1 MRDTRGSLVPVNLR
15 LAEKG
20 FADKNYENS
29 GNQIGSRYSYPEQ
42 AMRGDMDLERL
53 TDEHYAA
60 LYRFGLSLCAQ
71 ESDASD
77 LVQETF
83 YLLATKGHQLENP
96 AKVKSW
102 LFTTL
107 YRLFLGRRRHLV
119 RFPHHELAE
128 VEEELPEAAPN
139 LMCADWPLI
148 AACLARLDE
157 TFRGPIALYYLEDC
171 SYDEIAKILEIPL
184 GTVKS
189 RIARGI
195 VQLQKMMIERAALPG
210 GARNT

>member
-1 MRDTRGSLVPVNLR
+1 
-15 LAEKG
+15 
-20 FADKNYENS
+20 
-29 GNQIGSRYSYPEQ
+29 
-42 AMRGDMDLERL
+42 MRGDMDLERL

-128 VEEELPEAAPN
+128 VEDELPEAAPGP
-139 LMCADWPLI
+139 MCADWPLI

-157 TFRGPIALYYLEDC
+157 IFRGPVALFYLEEC

-189 RIARGI
+189 RIGRG
-195 VQLQKMMIERAALPG
+195 VAQLQKMVVERAALPG

>member
-1 MRDTRGSLVPVNLR
+1 MRRDWVPRNLHV
-15 LAEKG
+15 AEI
-20 FADKNYENS
+20 FLS
-29 GNQIGSRYSYPEQ
+29 GESHPRKISGTKAVPTTLTHEQ
-42 AMRGDMDLERL
+42 LMRGDMDLERL

-60 LYRFGLSLCAQ
+60 LYRFALSLCAQ

-96 AKVKSW
+96 AKAKSW

-107 YRLFLGRRRHLV
+107 YRLFLGGRRRFV
-119 RFPHHELAE
+119 RFPHHELTE
-128 VEEELPEAAPN
+128 VEMELPPAPPQP
-139 LMCADWPLI
+139 MQVDWPVI

-157 TFRGPIALYYLEDC
+157 IFRGPVALFYLEDY
-171 SYDEIAKILEIPL
+171 SYHEIAKILEVPL

-189 RIARGI
+189 RIARGL
-195 VQLQKMMIERAALPG
+195 VQLQRMMVERATAPRG
-210 GARNT
+210 VTNS